1 VPTILVVD
9 DDLLIRDMLST
20 AWPRLWPDVT
30 VLTTADGDE
39 ALQVLLAQ
47 PPDLVV
53 LDIELPGR
61 SSFAV
66 LREIRQ
72 ISDVPIIILTR
83 RDDEYD
89 QIRGLELG
97 ADGYVVKADGI
108 VVLTARIRAVL
119 RRVQR
124 LRGARGTSD
133 LVVGSLTLS
142 PRTQQVAIHGRPVSL
157 TPVEFP
163 LLYHL
168 AANAGRVLP
177 YETLTTRIWGPDA
190 TRTAEHLRVIV
201 SRVQT
206 KIERVGGPRCIENE
220 RGLGYRLVPPFPIA
234 HQPSA
239 ED

>member
-9 DDLLIRDMLST
+9 DDALVRRVLGEAL
-20 AWPRLWPDVT
+20 RLQWPDVT

-47 PPDLVV
+47 PPDLVL

-61 SSFAV
+61 SGFEV

-72 ISDVPIIILTR
+72 ISDVPVIILTP
-83 RDDEYD
+83 RDNEYD
-89 QIRGLELG
+89 QVRGLQLG

-142 PRTQQVAIHGRPVSL
+142 PRTRQVAIHGRPVSL

-190 TRTAEHLRVIV
+190 TRTVAHLRVLV
-201 SRVQT
+201 SRVQA
-206 KIERVGGPRCIENE
+206 KLEQAGGPHCIENE